1 MKTLKKSSN
10 ATRKSSKKRTN
21 GSFAVAREAN
31 GRFVAVS
38 YTSTVKVISTGRFN
52 GMSENIEKF
61 EPVIIPGYK
70 VRG

>member
-10 ATRKSSKKRTN
+10 ATRKSSQKRTN
-21 GSFAVAREAN
+21 SAKTVGRESN
-31 GRFVAVS
+31 GRFVAIAYVS
-38 YTSTVKVISTGRFN
+38 LARSSGTGRFT

>member
-1 MKTLKKSSN
+1 MKRLKKSSN
-10 ATRKSSKKRTN
+10 ATSKSSQKRTN
-21 GSFAVAREAN
+21 RSLAIARAAN

-38 YTSTVKVISTGRFN
+38 YKSIVKDGSTGRFI

>member
-1 MKTLKKSSN
+1 METLKKSSN
-10 ATRKSSKKRTN
+10 ATRKASRKRTT
-21 GSFAVAREAN
+21 GSFAVARAAN

-38 YTSTVKVISTGRFN
+38 YTSEVKGSSLGRFN
-52 GMSENIEKF
+52 SMFENIEKF